1 MKKVLT
7 NYLWIFSITAAILLL
22 ALLTFPV
29 KENPL
34 YIKKM
39 IKDKTLNL
47 FGAPIPKDTLIK
59 YYDKLEKYIK

>member
-1 MKKVLT
+1 
-7 NYLWIFSITAAILLL
+7 
-22 ALLTFPV
+22 
-29 KENPL
+29 
-34 YIKKM
+34 M